1 MDMRAGLGR
10 RLAGC
15 GAGALCIVGASLVPA
30 LPVRAAATKVTVV
43 ADHLDN
49 PRGVSIGI
57 GGRVLVAEAGNG
69 DAKGGRCAGVIDP
82 ESGVKSTMCLGF
94 TGAVIAVQGTKV
106 TRLVSNLPSAADPS
120 GFEATGPAFAIDVAG
135 GRVAVVMQG
144 VTNQPPASWKPWATT
159 TFDHVLLN
167 ATPEPSLDL
176 GAYEKAHDPAHD
188 GVASD
193 PYSETTS
200 GGGTTGVVV
209 DAGANDAL
217 LWKNNALS
225 TLAVFPPQRE
235 PMPGGGT
242 TMQQSVPTSVVALP
256 DGSYLVGELTGYPYT
271 PGSARIWRVVPGHA
285 PTVWKTGFTN
295 IVGLARGSDGSI
307 YVSEI
312 TSHGLLQASSNAS
325 GGLFRV
331 APNGTKTQIPV
342 AGLKYAG
349 GVAVAADGSVY
360 IANCSVG
367 LPNSSSPCRGQLLRV
382 G

>member
-1 MDMRAGLGR
+1 MRARFGQ

-15 GAGALCIVGASLVPA
+15 GAGRSALSRRQSSRRCR
-30 LPVRAAATKVTVV
+30 RAPRAPKVTLV

-49 PRGVSIGI
+49 PRGVSIGT

-69 DAKGGRCAGVIDP
+69 DPNGGRCAGVIDP

-106 TRLVSNLPSAADPS
+106 TRVLSNLPSAAAPS
-120 GFEATGPAFAIDVAG
+120 GFESSGPAFAVDVTG
-135 GRVAVVMQG
+135 GKVAVIMQG

-159 TFDHVLLN
+159 TFDHVLLQ
-167 ATPEPSLDL
+167 LDAAAVARSRCVREGARPRARRCGIRSVL
-176 GAYEKAHDPAHD
+176 GNHEWQRRAA
-188 GVASD
+188 
-193 PYSETTS
+193 
-200 GGGTTGVVV
+200 GVVV
-209 DAGANDAL
+209 DAVERRAAL
-217 LWKNNALS
+217 EERRAEH
-225 TLAVFPPQRE
+225 ARGVPPERE

-242 TMQQSVPTSVVALP
+242 TMQQAVPTSVVALP
-256 DGSYLVGELTGYPYT
+256 DGSYLVGELTGFPYV

-295 IVGLARGSDGSI
+295 IVGLARGADGSI

-312 TSHGLLQASSNAS
+312 TSHGLLQSNPS

-331 APNGTKTQIPV
+331 APNGTKTQIAV

-349 GVAVAADGSVY
+349 GVAVAADGSIY

-367 LPNSSSPCRGQLLRV
+367 LPNSTSPCRGQLLEV
-382 G
+382 VQ

>member
-1 MDMRAGLGR
+1 MRACTGR
-10 RLAGC
+10 RLAGF
-15 GAGALCIVGASLVPA
+15 GASALCIVAASLVPA
-30 LPVRAAATKVTVV
+30 LPVHAATTKVTVV

-49 PRGVSIGI
+49 PRGVSIGT

-69 DAKGGRCAGVIDP
+69 DANGGRCAGVIDP
-82 ESGVKSTMCLGF
+82 ESGIKTTECLGF

-106 TRLVSNLPSAADPS
+106 TQVLTKLPSAAAPS
-120 GFEATGPAFAIDVAG
+120 GFEASGPAFAMDASG
-135 GRVAVVMQG
+135 GKVAVIMQG

-159 TFDHVLLN
+159 TFDHVLFN
-167 ATPEPSLDL
+167 STPQPSLDL

-193 PYSETTS
+193 PYSEAL
-200 GGGTTGVVV
+200 GPTGAIAVVV

-217 LWKNNALS
+217 LVKNGTLS
-225 TLAVFPPQRE
+225 TLAAFPPQKVA
-235 PMPGGGT
+235 MPGGGT
-242 TMQQSVPTSVVALP
+242 TMQQSVPTSVVAMP
-256 DGSYLVGELTGYPYT
+256 DGSYLIGELTGYPYAA
-271 PGSARIWRVVPGHA
+271 GSARIWRVVPGHA

-307 YVSEI
+307 YVSEL

-325 GGLFRV
+325 GALLRI
-331 APNGTKTQIPV
+331 APNGTKTQIAV

-367 LPNSSSPCRGQLLRV
+367 LPNSTSPCRGQLLKV
-382 G
+382 SVS

>member
-1 MDMRAGLGR
+1 MGARLGR

-15 GAGALCIVGASLVPA
+15 GAGALCIAAASIVPA
-30 LPVRAAATKVTVV
+30 LPARGATPKVTIV

-49 PRGVSIGI
+49 PRGVSIGT

-69 DAKGGRCAGVIDP
+69 DPNGGRCAGVIDP

-106 TRLVSNLPSAADPS
+106 TRVLSNLPSAAAPN
-120 GFEATGPAFAIDVAG
+120 GFESTGPAFAVDVTG
-135 GRVAVVMQG
+135 GKVAVIMQG

-167 ATPEPSLDL
+167 ATPEASLDL

-200 GGGTTGVVV
+200 GAGTTGVVV

-217 LWKNNALS
+217 LWKNGTLS
-225 TLAVFPPQRE
+225 TLAVFRPTRADAGRRHDHAA
-235 PMPGGGT
+235 GGADLGG
-242 TMQQSVPTSVVALP
+242 SHCPT
-256 DGSYLVGELTGYPYT
+256 
-271 PGSARIWRVVPGHA
+271 ARISSVSSPAFRTCRAPRASGESFLA
-285 PTVWKTGFTN
+285 TLPTVWKTGFTN
-295 IVGLARGSDGSI
+295 IVGLAHDADGSI

-312 TSHGLLQASSNAS
+312 TSHGLLQSNPS
-325 GGLFRV
+325 GGVLFRV
-331 APNGTKTQIPV
+331 SCRTAPRRRSP
-342 AGLKYAG
+342 
-349 GVAVAADGSVY
+349 
-360 IANCSVG
+360 
-367 LPNSSSPCRGQLLRV
+367 LPA
-382 G
+382 